1 MKQINLGQFYQDLIV
16 YEVAKV
22 IDTGNNFLVKYITES
37 TINWTDELDQMD
49 FIPVHPIAAEAI
61 REAHRAGKNAYI
73 NKDWSEFSKEALITS
88 IEINPITNL
97 DGYKKRAAG
106 FIKSFINPIM
116 SSVHASIVYGFTT
129 LNNRFIEKG
138 YVFSEE
144 NKTLKYIEII
154 EKSEEVIEAGEQGK
168 IDPQIAQNL
177 SDDLMN
183 DLEKY
188 IEYNEILSRT
198 NFVWNESEKYIA
210 KIYEVVVEEAEE
222 VGVDAQDDA
231 SDKEFE
237 AKQKIDTLVKD
248 FQIKINNLNNLK

>member
-1 MKQINLGQFYQDLIV
+1 MEQINLRQFYQDLIV

-37 TINWTDELDQMD
+37 TINWTDEKKGNED
-49 FIPVHPIAAEAI
+49 FIPLHPIAAEAI
-61 REAHRAGKNAYI
+61 REAHRAGKNVYI
-73 NKDWSEFSKEALITS
+73 NKDWDEFSKEALITS

-116 SSVHASIVYGFTT
+116 SSIHASIVYGFTT

-188 IEYNEILSRT
+188 IEYKEILDRT
-198 NFVWNESEKYIA
+198 NFAWNESEKYIA
-210 KIYEVVVEEAEE
+210 KIYEVSVEE
-222 VGVDAQDDA
+222 VGDDAQDDA